1 MKTEQY
7 IKPTFWLTL
16 AGISINLL
24 LISITKIF
32 HLPVYLDSIG
42 TIISAAL
49 GGIIPGIAAGF
60 FSNCLATATRLSP
73 DLMTMYYGFLNVMIA
88 VLTVYFTRKNVF
100 AGWKGRLRAIISYA
114 LIGGG
119 LGAVVTWFLYGYS
132 YGQGVTKPMVLFL
145 DKKMQ
150 LPPFFIQ
157 FFGDVT
163 IDLLDKVI
171 VVAAACIILRLMP
184 VAVLKKMP
192 YGRIYTAWKK
202 RDENKDDGVQMLEQT
217 AFRKTSINSKITF
230 WVVFTAGLLTVVSL
244 LIGGLIYYSSIH
256 SFFDASM
263 VRTNV
268 SIYLIRMG
276 TMLFG
281 LMILISVTTIW
292 YCNRYLLEPISILA
306 EQAMGMAYAG
316 NKKNKRV
323 RDENTISTGD
333 ELEDVFKA
341 MCDTED
347 KIILYVEE
355 LKQKNHE
362 ISKMQRNI
370 IFTLANMVE
379 NRDSN
384 TGGHIRRT
392 AKYVKLIG
400 NELRREGIYTQEIT
414 KQYIKKLYDSA
425 PLHDIGKIKISD
437 SILNKP
443 GKLTPEE
450 YEIIKTHTTEGG
462 RILKNSLNEIGDDSW
477 LSMAIDMAMYHHEKW
492 NGTGYPNGLKGTEI
506 PLCARIMAVADVF
519 DALVSERSYKKA
531 FSFEQAIQVIEE
543 GAGEHFDPEIVSV
556 FVQSKN
562 EVKKILKEA
571 Q

>member
-1 MKTEQY
+1 
-7 IKPTFWLTL
+7 
-16 AGISINLL
+16 
-24 LISITKIF
+24 
-32 HLPVYLDSIG
+32 
-42 TIISAAL
+42 
-49 GGIIPGIAAGF
+49 
-60 FSNCLATATRLSP
+60 
-73 DLMTMYYGFLNVMIA
+73 
-88 VLTVYFTRKNVF
+88 
-100 AGWKGRLRAIISYA
+100 
-114 LIGGG
+114 
-119 LGAVVTWFLYGYS
+119 
-132 YGQGVTKPMVLFL
+132 
-145 DKKMQ
+145 
-150 LPPFFIQ
+150 
-157 FFGDVT
+157 
-163 IDLLDKVI
+163 
-171 VVAAACIILRLMP
+171 MP

-306 EQAMGMAYAG
+306 EQAKGMAYAG

-556 FVQSKN
+556 FVQSK
-562 EVKKILKEA
+562 KRS
-571 Q
+571 